1 MTAIDEAFEEHG
13 DVVEVAAR
21 TLTAALELAADV
33 VADALGAGGTVFTVG
48 NGGSA
53 ADAQHLASELVG
65 RFIQDRPPWRAVALT
80 VDSSA
85 LTSISND
92 YGFEHVFERQVEA
105 LARPGDVLIAISTSG
120 TSPNVVAAAR
130 TARRKGCRVVGLTG
144 ADPAGLGAVVDLCV
158 AVPSTSVPRIQ
169 EVHGLCVHAIVAR
182 IEERATVDVDDVR

>member
-1 MTAIDEAFEEHG
+1 MTAIDDAFGDHG
-13 DVVEVAAR
+13 DVVAAATR
-21 TLTAALELAADV
+21 TLPATLELVADV
-33 VADALGAGGTVFTVG
+33 VIDVLDADGTVFTAG

-92 YGFEHVFERQVEA
+92 FGFEHVFERQVEA
-105 LARPGDVLIAISTSG
+105 LARPGDVLIAFSTSG

-130 TARRKGCRVVGLTG
+130 TARRIGCRVVGLTG

-182 IEERATVDVDDVR
+182 IEERATVHVHQVR